1 MAFFQT
7 VEKFAGFAGKK
18 AVTAAVS
25 NVPAEAAAFLK
36 SLEGSEAFRFV
47 HSEEEGFR
55 RIQLMQGEQKVGQLK
70 YKSFGQGYT
79 VTGIYG
85 EQKGAGMKLRMELA
99 RLAKS
104 EGKEFLISDIYGSMS
119 MDEMASWQRLKK
131 MGHDVMEVNVPYAEL
146 GLQREGTK
154 FAYKLPLSNFETAA
168 EGQQLAGYSLE
179 ASAMTNKQIMQTGA
193 GHDNSSL
200 LNRSLNTHL
209 GSRKT
214 SGAL

>member
-1 MAFFQT
+1 MGFFQT

-36 SLEGSEAFRFV
+36 SLEGTEAFKFV
-47 HSEEEGFR
+47 HTEEEGFK
-55 RIQLMQGEQKVGQLK
+55 RIQLMQGEKKIGQLK
-70 YKSFGQGYT
+70 YKEFGKGYT

-85 EQKGAGMKLRMELA
+85 EQKGAGMKLRTELA
-99 RLAKS
+99 RAAKA

-146 GLQREGTK
+146 GLKREGGK
-154 FAYKLPLSNFETAA
+154 FAYKLPLSSFEAAA
-168 EGQQLAGYSLE
+168 ESTELAGYSLE
-179 ASAMTNKQIMQTGA
+179 ASTLKNKQIMAQGA
-193 GHDNSSL
+193 GTSSTSQ
-200 LNRSLNTHL
+200 LNRSINTRL